1 MVQVDNI
8 GVPVFHRS
16 MPVWM
21 AVRFLSLPAVVYVL
35 MMRVVDMQV
44 LVLKRLVQVLHLAG
58 IVSRP

>member
-1 MVQVDNI
+1 
-8 GVPVFHRS
+8 

-58 IVSRP
+58 VVSRP